1 MFQMIEQ
8 ARKNNGNPVDLF
20 KQVTN
25 KYTPEQL
32 DNLFSKAK
40 QMGVPDEYI
49 NQIKDGINAK

>member
-49 NQIKDGINAK
+49 NQIKDGISTK